1 MLSSVVSQVSQLLPA
16 PARPSPLAPLLRAA
30 PDDSG
35 PHSRSHFLRGW
46 LSEEET
52 RELLAQCCED
62 DISLQGLHFSV
73 LLSVILITISGLVL
87 AGCLAAT
94 ARVAC
99 PSSPSLVARLSP
111 DHRGR
116 GCAFGGLAPRGP
128 VARVEQCHRPRQRI
142 ASRHPG

>member
-87 AGCLAAT
+87 AGCLAVRGLIDALLT
-94 ARVAC
+94 SQGLARDA
-99 PSSPSLVARLSP
+99 SGFGA
-111 DHRGR
+111 
-116 GCAFGGLAPRGP
+116 GGLA
-128 VARVEQCHRPRQRI
+128 VEWWR
-142 ASRHPG
+142 SPGFW